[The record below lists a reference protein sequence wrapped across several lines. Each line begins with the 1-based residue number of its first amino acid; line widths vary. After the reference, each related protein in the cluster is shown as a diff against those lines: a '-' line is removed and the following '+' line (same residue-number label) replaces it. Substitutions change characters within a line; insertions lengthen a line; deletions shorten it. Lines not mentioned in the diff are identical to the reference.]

1 MLIDRFLG
9 WRNKLPVR
17 RGKVPKFQ
25 GASPDPDVTLKTKR
39 QNKSAGIKPAPDMKR

>member
-25 GASPDPDVTLKTKR
+25 GASPDPAVTLKPNAKTK
-39 QNKSAGIKPAPDMKR
+39 APA